1 MIRDTVLVLRRC
13 AVLSVVSLSLVAL
26 YPYFIVSHLRDA
38 LRQRLFMAIV
48 TGSIVVDQLT
58 KILAVLLLDPR
69 SPVVLIPNIL
79 NFTLV
84 RNEGA
89 AFGLFQGKLYIFLI
103 AAIIAVFTILRYLRR
118 IPREEVWLRTGLA
131 LLFSGAMG
139 NFIDR
144 VRLGY
149 VIDFID
155 LHWYHHHWPVFNI
168 ADLVIDVGVFMILVK
183 FFKPSLLAEDSTP
196 EEDRNVSDTL

>member
-13 AVLSVVSLSLVAL
+13 AVLSVVSLSLVAM

-38 LRQRLFMAIV
+38 LRQRLFMVIV
-48 TGSIVVDQLT
+48 TGSIVIDQVT
-58 KILAVLLLDPR
+58 KVLAVLWLDPR
-69 SPVVLIPNIL
+69 NPIVLIPNIL
-79 NFTLV
+79 NFTFV
-84 RNEGA
+84 KNEGA

-103 AAIIAVFTILRYLRR
+103 AAIIAVFTILRYVRK
-118 IPREEVWLRTGLA
+118 IPREEVWLRTGMA

-183 FFKPSLLAEDSTP
+183 FFKPSQPAEDSMP